1 MSILFKSIQRRNP
14 QDVEAAKKHY
24 AIAVN
29 RGTTTLKQL
38 AGLLGDGSTTRRAD
52 VYAVLVGL
60 VDEIKKEL
68 SAGRSVKLGDLGSF
82 SISLKSLGV
91 PTLEE
96 VTSSVIKGNKINY
109 RPSAELKDTLK
120 VLKYEKTK

>member
-29 RGTTTLKQL
+29 RGTTNLKQL

-60 VDEIKKEL
+60 VEEIKKEL

-82 SISLKSLGV
+82 SISLKSLEV

-120 VLKYEKTK
+120 VLKYEKIK